1 MRPVRCVEGESLDD
15 EILTLTEVAKILR
28 LGPKT
33 VVRLSKER
41 KIPAEK
47 VGRSWRYR
55 KSEILKFLQEKS
67 DGS

>member
-1 MRPVRCVEGESLDD
+1 LDD

>member
-1 MRPVRCVEGESLDD
+1 MDD

-28 LGPKT
+28 LGSKT

-47 VGRSWRYR
+47 VGRYWRYR